1 MEHLYWKTG
10 DLALCYWSSASLVA
24 QNICFVWLLLPLV
37 GFRTD
42 WTSLSIWSN
51 SSPVLL
57 WPAGWDADLQ
67 TCLAAYIW
75 ELGHSFISRGL
86 NLGGAL
92 KKTKTLSSHLCSGT
106 YNSVPL
112 ACSTT
117 CFLIEVD
124 ESLCRSISLLHTWQV
139 PDTVTVLR
147 SLISPLLQSALL
159 SCSLRAVALVCR
171 ELLGYASCSW
181 KLNSKKE
188 LCLLP
193 ACSPVY
199 PINTNDLAVQKIK
212 LLLAFFIRSAGITF
226 V

>member
-1 MEHLYWKTG
+1 MEHLCWKSG
-10 DLALCYWSSASLVA
+10 DLALCDWSSASLVA

-147 SLISPLLQSALL
+147 SHISSPAVSTSELQFAGCC
-159 SCSLRAVALVCR
+159 SCLQRAAR
-171 ELLGYASCSW
+171 
-181 KLNSKKE
+181 
-188 LCLLP
+188 LC
-193 ACSPVY
+193 
-199 PINTNDLAVQKIK
+199 K
-212 LLLAFFIRSAGITF
+212 LLLKTKFQKRAVFASSVLSCVPNKYKWLSCAKD
-226 V
+226 